1 MSRPL
6 ILVTNDDGIQ
16 ASGLQAA
23 VRVARELGEVRVVAP
38 DRERSGVSHAITLSE
53 PLRVRPFGEGRWSL
67 SGTPADC
74 VFIAV
79 NHLLDRRP
87 DLVIS
92 GINRGPNLGGDV
104 LYSGTVGGAMEG
116 TIHGIPSV
124 ALSLISSAEFD
135 FEGAI
140 PAVRMLLAD
149 LLQRGLEPGVTLN
162 VNLPDASIAPF
173 RGFRVVRLGRR
184 FYSNDVITRTDPR
197 GEEYLW
203 IGGTRVTMETTPDTD
218 CGAVQEGWAS
228 VTPLQADFLAAGAM
242 GNLRWVER
250 LPGGAGEEGPRR
262 SAPEAQEAR

>member
-6 ILVTNDDGIQ
+6 ILLTNDDGIQ
-16 ASGLQAA
+16 AAGLHAL
-23 VRVARELGEVRVVAP
+23 VRVAQELGEVRVVAP

-53 PLRVRPFGEGRWSL
+53 PLRVRSFGEGRWSL
-67 SGTPADC
+67 NGTPADC

-87 DLVIS
+87 DLLVS

-124 ALSLISSAEFD
+124 ALSLISAADFAFD
-135 FEGAI
+135 EVL
-140 PAVRMLLAD
+140 PAVRTLLEEVIR
-149 LLQRGLEPGVTLN
+149 QGLPPEVTLN
-162 VNLPDASIAPF
+162 VNIPDASIAPF
-173 RGFRVVRLGRR
+173 RGFRMVRLGRR

-197 GEEYLW
+197 GEDYLW

-218 CGAVQEGWAS
+218 CGVVQEGFAS
-228 VTPLQADFLAAGAM
+228 VTPLRADFWAAGAA
-242 GNLRWVER
+242 GDLAWVER
-250 LPGGAGEEGPRR
+250 LAGPAERAKTAAGGEAG
-262 SAPEAQEAR
+262 